1 MYFIRKETELLGK
14 EIMFTH
20 FAQFAGAMVIITK
33 DKGVFICDKDDE
45 GIEIYNEPRAMKHIF
60 YSNYLKHELNKLNIL
75 TDDEILEYKKQMEE
89 KRRKEQEEYKK
100 QQIEKEY
107 QDYLRLKKKYEGV
120 K

>member
-1 MYFIRKETELLGK
+1 
-14 EIMFTH
+14 
-20 FAQFAGAMVIITK
+20 
-33 DKGVFICDKDDE
+33 
-45 GIEIYNEPRAMKHIF
+45 
-60 YSNYLKHELNKLNIL
+60 
-75 TDDEILEYKKQMEE
+75 MEE